1 MCVYAMVTS
10 FIYSPSLA
18 ENAIGNKGAKALSRA
33 LLVNRTLTSLK
44 WDSLQITINVTLCA
58 YLKVPLTQICVKY
71 LPSQIGSETWYGIS
85 IMILYII

>member
-1 MCVYAMVTS
+1 MLVTQKWIHILLMCVYAMVTS

-44 WDSLQITINVTLCA
+44 
-58 YLKVPLTQICVKY
+58 
-71 LPSQIGSETWYGIS
+71 
-85 IMILYII
+85 